1 LAQMVA
7 DGGSPASA
15 PPWSL
20 FAHQVRFG
28 GGGGQPYR
36 SVESASTSRGAVWR
50 LFWSRSCP
58 PSRWMIDDIDLSNRS
73 FDVGRLRMFFSL
85 GGNGRTTSRTRL
97 ETVTTDDRGPV
108 EEEQPT

>member
-1 LAQMVA
+1 
-7 DGGSPASA
+7 
-15 PPWSL
+15 
-20 FAHQVRFG
+20 
-28 GGGGQPYR
+28 
-36 SVESASTSRGAVWR
+36 
-50 LFWSRSCP
+50 
-58 PSRWMIDDIDLSNRS
+58 MIDDIDLSNRS